1 MLNIS
6 ELLVFYNICYI
17 SNPAKRYLMLRP
29 GTIAVHGGQST
40 DPATKAR
47 AVPIYQTTS
56 YVFDSTEHAAK
67 LFALQETGNIYTR
80 IMNPTNDV
88 LEQRVALL
96 ERGKAGLALASG
108 QAATTFSILNI
119 AKPGDEIVSSSQLYG
134 GTYTLFSSTLARM
147 GIKVHLI
154 DSTDPNNYN
163 ECVNDKTKAFFGET
177 LGNPSLD
184 VLDIEQVSRIAHD
197 NDVPLI
203 VDGTATTPILC
214 RPIDFGADIVVN
226 SLTKFM
232 GGHGTSIGGIIIDAG
247 SFDWTNGKFPDFTTP
262 DPTYNGLVYADAF
275 GELAYI
281 VKARVHLLR
290 DIGPALSPFNAFL
303 TLQGLE
309 SLHVRMERHSANAL
323 TVARFLS
330 EHEQVSWV
338 SYPGLE
344 SDRSHRLA
352 QKYLPEG
359 ASALVGFGIK
369 GGYSAAVKFIE
380 SVKLLSHLVNIGDAK
395 SLVVHPASTT
405 HQQLNPEERLAAG
418 LSDDFIRLSVGIEDV
433 ADIIEDIDQALA
445 CTS

>member
-1 MLNIS
+1 MQ
-6 ELLVFYNICYI
+6 
-17 SNPAKRYLMLRP
+17 RP
-29 GTIAVHGGQST
+29 GTIAVHGGQSG
-40 DPATKAR
+40 DPTTKAR

-56 YVFDSTEHAAK
+56 YLFDSTEHAAK

-96 ERGKAGLALASG
+96 EGGKAGLALASG

-147 GIKVHLI
+147 GIKVHLV

-184 VLDIEQVSRIAHD
+184 VLDIERIAHIAHD
-197 NDVPLI
+197 NGVPLI

-232 GGHGTSIGGIIIDAG
+232 GGHGTSIGGLIVDAG
-247 SFDWTNGKFPDFTTP
+247 NFDWTNGKFPEFTTP

-275 GELAYI
+275 GELAYV

-303 TLQGLE
+303 ILQGLE

-323 TVARFLS
+323 AVARFLN
-330 EHEQVSWV
+330 EHERVSWV

-344 SDRSHRLA
+344 TDRSHRLA
-352 QKYLPEG
+352 QKYLPHG

-369 GGYSAAVKFIE
+369 GGYRAAVTFIE
-380 SVKLLSHLVNIGDAK
+380 SVKLLSHLANIGDAK

-405 HQQLNPEERLAAG
+405 HQQLSPEERVAAG

>member
-1 MLNIS
+1 MQ
-6 ELLVFYNICYI
+6 
-17 SNPAKRYLMLRP
+17 RP
-29 GTIAVHGGQST
+29 GTIAVHGGQSG
-40 DPATKAR
+40 DPTTKAR

-56 YVFDSTEHAAK
+56 YLFDSTEHAAK

-96 ERGKAGLALASG
+96 ESGKAGLALASG

-119 AKPGDEIVSSSQLYG
+119 ARPGDEIVSSSQLYG

-147 GIKVHLI
+147 GIKVHLV

-184 VLDIEQVSRIAHD
+184 VLDIERIAHIAHD
-197 NDVPLI
+197 NGVPLI
-203 VDGTATTPILC
+203 VDGTATTPLLC
-214 RPIDFGADIVVN
+214 RPIDFGADVVVN

-232 GGHGTSIGGIIIDAG
+232 GGHGTSIGGLIVDAG
-247 SFDWTNGKFPDFTTP
+247 NFDWTNGKFPEFTTP

-275 GELAYI
+275 GELAYV

-303 TLQGLE
+303 ILQGLE

-323 TVARFLS
+323 AVARFLN
-330 EHEQVSWV
+330 EHERVSWV

-344 SDRSHRLA
+344 TDRSHRLA
-352 QKYLPEG
+352 QKYLPHG

-369 GGYSAAVKFIE
+369 GGYRAAVTFIE
-380 SVKLLSHLVNIGDAK
+380 SVKLLSHLANIGDAK

-405 HQQLNPEERLAAG
+405 HQQLSPEERVAAG

>member
-1 MLNIS
+1 MQ
-6 ELLVFYNICYI
+6 
-17 SNPAKRYLMLRP
+17 RP
-29 GTIAVHGGQST
+29 GTIAVHGGQSV
-40 DPATKAR
+40 DPTTKAR

-56 YVFDSTEHAAK
+56 YLFDSTEHAAN
-67 LFALQETGNIYTR
+67 LFAFQETGNIYTR

-96 ERGKAGLALASG
+96 EGGKAGLALASG
-108 QAATTFSILNI
+108 MAAITLSILNI
-119 AKPGDEIVSSSQLYG
+119 ARPGDEIVSSSQLYG

-154 DSTDPNNYN
+154 DSTDPNNYAA
-163 ECVNDKTKAFFGET
+163 CVNDKTKAFFGET

-184 VLDIEQVSRIAHD
+184 VLDIEPIAQIAHE

-232 GGHGTSIGGIIIDAG
+232 GGHGTSIGGLIVDAG
-247 SFDWTNGKFPDFTTP
+247 NFDWTNGKFPDFTTP
-262 DPTYNGLVYADAF
+262 DPTYNGLVYSDAF
-275 GELAYI
+275 GEIAYAL
-281 VKARVHLLR
+281 KARVHLLR

-323 TVARFLS
+323 AVARFLS
-330 EHEQVSWV
+330 AHERVSWV
-338 SYPGLE
+338 SYPGLKD
-344 SDRSHRLA
+344 DRSHRLA
-352 QKYLPEG
+352 QKYLSKG

-369 GGYSAAVKFIE
+369 GGYDAAVTFIE
-380 SVKLLSHLVNIGDAK
+380 SVKLLSHLANIGDAK

-405 HQQLNPEERLAAG
+405 HQQLNPEERASAG

-445 CTS
+445 CTT

>member
-1 MLNIS
+1 M
-6 ELLVFYNICYI
+6 
-17 SNPAKRYLMLRP
+17 MQRP

-40 DPATKAR
+40 DPTTKAR

-67 LFALQETGNIYTR
+67 LFGLQEMGNIYTR

-96 ERGKAGLALASG
+96 EGGKAGLALASG
-108 QAATTFSILNI
+108 QAANAFAILNI

-147 GIKVHLI
+147 GIKVHLV

-177 LGNPSLD
+177 LGNPTLD
-184 VLDIEQVSRIAHD
+184 VLDIEPIAQLAHD
-197 NDVPLI
+197 NGVPLI

-232 GGHGTSIGGIIIDAG
+232 GGHGTSIGGLIVDAG
-247 SFDWTNGKFPDFTTP
+247 NFDWTNGKFPDFTTP

-281 VKARVHLLR
+281 LKARVHLLR
-290 DIGPALSPFNAFL
+290 DIGPALSPFNSFL
-303 TLQGLE
+303 ILQGLE

-323 TVARFLS
+323 AVARFLN
-330 EHEQVSWV
+330 EHECVSWV
-338 SYPGLE
+338 RYPGLE
-344 SDRSHRLA
+344 DDRSHRLA
-352 QKYLPEG
+352 QKYLPNG
-359 ASALVGFGIK
+359 ASALVGFGVK
-369 GGYSAAVKFIE
+369 GGYDAAVKFIE
-380 SVKLLSHLVNIGDAK
+380 SLKLFSHLANIGDAK

-405 HQQLNPEERLAAG
+405 HQQMNPEERVAAG
-418 LSDDFIRLSVGIEDV
+418 LSDDFIRLSVGIEDI
-433 ADIIEDIDQALA
+433 ADITEDIDQALA

>member
-1 MLNIS
+1 MQ
-6 ELLVFYNICYI
+6 
-17 SNPAKRYLMLRP
+17 RP
-29 GTIAVHGGQST
+29 GTIAVHGGQSI
-40 DPATKAR
+40 DPTTKAR

-67 LFALQETGNIYTR
+67 LFGLQEMGNIYTR

-96 ERGKAGLALASG
+96 EGGKAGLALASG
-108 QAATTFSILNI
+108 QAANAFAILNI

-147 GIKVHLI
+147 GIKVHLV

-177 LGNPSLD
+177 LGNPTLD
-184 VLDIEQVSRIAHD
+184 VLDIEPIAQLAHD
-197 NDVPLI
+197 NGVPLI

-232 GGHGTSIGGIIIDAG
+232 GGHGTSIGGLIVDAG
-247 SFDWTNGKFPDFTTP
+247 NFDWTNGKFPDFTTP

-281 VKARVHLLR
+281 LKARVHLLR
-290 DIGPALSPFNAFL
+290 DIGPALSPFNSFL
-303 TLQGLE
+303 FLQGLE

-323 TVARFLS
+323 AVARFLN
-330 EHEQVSWV
+330 EHERVSWV
-338 SYPGLE
+338 RYPGLKD
-344 SDRSHRLA
+344 DRSHRLA
-352 QKYLPEG
+352 QKYLPNG
-359 ASALVGFGIK
+359 ASALVGFGVK
-369 GGYSAAVKFIE
+369 GGYDAAVKFIE
-380 SVKLLSHLVNIGDAK
+380 SLKLFSHLANIGDAK

-405 HQQLNPEERLAAG
+405 HQQMNPEERVAAG

-433 ADIIEDIDQALA
+433 ADITEDIDQALA

>member
-1 MLNIS
+1 MMQRL
-6 ELLVFYNICYI
+6 
-17 SNPAKRYLMLRP
+17 
-29 GTIAVHGGQST
+29 GTIAVHGGQSI

-67 LFALQETGNIYTR
+67 LFGLQEMGNIYTR

-96 ERGKAGLALASG
+96 EGGKAGLALASG
-108 QAATTFSILNI
+108 QAANAFSILNI
-119 AKPGDEIVSSSQLYG
+119 AKPGDEIISSSQLYG

-154 DSTDPNNYN
+154 DATDPNNYN

-177 LGNPSLD
+177 LGNPTLD
-184 VLDIEQVSRIAHD
+184 VLDIEPIAQLAHD
-197 NDVPLI
+197 NGVPLI

-232 GGHGTSIGGIIIDAG
+232 GGHGTSIGGLIVDAG
-247 SFDWTNGKFPDFTTP
+247 NFDWTNGKFPDFTTP
-262 DPTYNGLVYADAF
+262 DPTYNGLVYAEAF

-281 VKARVHLLR
+281 LKARVHLLR

-323 TVARFLS
+323 AVARFLN
-330 EHEQVSWV
+330 EHERVSWV
-338 SYPGLE
+338 NYPGLE
-344 SDRSHRLA
+344 NDRSHRLA
-352 QKYLPEG
+352 QKYLPNG
-359 ASALVGFGIK
+359 ASALVGFGVK
-369 GGYSAAVKFIE
+369 GGYDAAVKFIE
-380 SVKLLSHLVNIGDAK
+380 SLKLFSHLANIGDAK

-405 HQQLNPEERLAAG
+405 HQQMNPEERVAAG

-433 ADIIEDIDQALA
+433 ADITEDIDQALA

>member
-1 MLNIS
+1 M
-6 ELLVFYNICYI
+6 
-17 SNPAKRYLMLRP
+17 
-29 GTIAVHGGQST
+29 
-40 DPATKAR
+40 
-47 AVPIYQTTS
+47 
-56 YVFDSTEHAAK
+56 
-67 LFALQETGNIYTR
+67 GNIYTR

-96 ERGKAGLALASG
+96 EGGKAGLALASG

-134 GTYTLFSSTLARM
+134 GTHTLFSSTLAKM
-147 GIKVHLI
+147 GIKVHLV

-163 ECVNDKTKAFFGET
+163 ERVNDKTKAFFGET

-184 VLDIEQVSRIAHD
+184 VLDIEHIAQIAHD
-197 NDVPLI
+197 NGVPLI

-232 GGHGTSIGGIIIDAG
+232 GGHGTSIGGLIVDSG
-247 SFDWTNGKFPDFTTP
+247 NFDWTNGKFPDFTTS

-281 VKARVHLLR
+281 LKARVHLLR

-309 SLHVRMERHSANAL
+309 SLHVRMERHSTNAL
-323 TVARFLS
+323 AVARFLND
-330 EHEQVSWV
+330 HERVSWV

-344 SDRSHRLA
+344 NVRSHRLA
-352 QKYLPEG
+352 QKYLPNG

-369 GGYSAAVKFIE
+369 GGYRAAVTFIE

-405 HQQLNPEERLAAG
+405 HQQLNPEERVAAG

>member
-1 MLNIS
+1 MQ
-6 ELLVFYNICYI
+6 
-17 SNPAKRYLMLRP
+17 RP
-29 GTIAVHGGQST
+29 GTIAVHGGQSV
-40 DPATKAR
+40 DPTTKSR

-56 YVFDSTEHAAK
+56 YLFDSTEHAAN
-67 LFALQETGNIYTR
+67 LFGLKDTGNIYTR

-96 ERGKAGLALASG
+96 EGGKAGLALASG
-108 QAATTFSILNI
+108 MAAITLSILNI
-119 AKPGDEIVSSSQLYG
+119 ARPGDEIISSSQLYG
-134 GTYTLFSSTLARM
+134 GTYTLFSSTLAKM

-154 DSTDPNNYN
+154 DSTDPNNYAA
-163 ECVNDKTKAFFGET
+163 CVNDKTKAFFGET

-184 VLDIEQVSRIAHD
+184 VLDIEPIAQIAHE

-214 RPIDFGADIVVN
+214 RPIDFGADIVIN

-232 GGHGTSIGGIIIDAG
+232 GGHGTSIGGLIVDAG
-247 SFDWTNGKFPDFTTP
+247 NFDWTNGKFPDFTTP
-262 DPTYNGLVYADAF
+262 DPTYNGLVYSDAF
-275 GELAYI
+275 GEIAYAL
-281 VKARVHLLR
+281 KARVHLLR
-290 DIGPALSPFNAFL
+290 DIGPALSPYNAFL
-303 TLQGLE
+303 ILQGLE

-323 TVARFLS
+323 AVARFLS
-330 EHEQVSWV
+330 THERVSWV
-338 SYPGLE
+338 NYPGLKD
-344 SDRSHRLA
+344 DRSYQLA
-352 QKYLPEG
+352 QKYLSKG

-369 GGYSAAVKFIE
+369 DGYDAAVTFIE
-380 SVKLLSHLVNIGDAK
+380 SAKLLSHLANIGDAK

-405 HQQLNPEERLAAG
+405 HQQLNPEERASAG

>member
-1 MLNIS
+1 MQ
-6 ELLVFYNICYI
+6 
-17 SNPAKRYLMLRP
+17 KP
-29 GTIAVHGGQST
+29 GTIAVHGGQSV
-40 DPATKAR
+40 DPTTKSR

-67 LFALQETGNIYTR
+67 LFGLQEMGNIYTR

-96 ERGKAGLALASG
+96 EGGKAGLALASG
-108 QAATTFSILNI
+108 QAATTLSILNI

-134 GTYTLFSSTLARM
+134 GTYTLFSSTLAKM
-147 GIKVHLI
+147 GIKVHLV

-163 ECVNDKTKAFFGET
+163 ERVNDKTKAFFGET

-184 VLDIEQVSRIAHD
+184 VLDIERTAQIAHD
-197 NDVPLI
+197 NGVPLI

-232 GGHGTSIGGIIIDAG
+232 GGHGTSIGGLIVDSG
-247 SFDWTNGKFPDFTTP
+247 NFDWTNGKFPDFTTP
-262 DPTYNGLVYADAF
+262 DHTYNGLVYADAF

-281 VKARVHLLR
+281 LKARVHLLR

-323 TVARFLS
+323 AVARFLND
-330 EHEQVSWV
+330 HERVSWV

-344 SDRSHRLA
+344 NDRSYRLA
-352 QKYLPEG
+352 QKYLPNG

-369 GGYSAAVKFIE
+369 GGYRAAVTFIE

-405 HQQLNPEERLAAG
+405 HQQLNPEERVAAG

>member
-1 MLNIS
+1 M
-6 ELLVFYNICYI
+6 
-17 SNPAKRYLMLRP
+17 MQRP
-29 GTIAVHGGQST
+29 GTIAVHGGQSI
-40 DPATKAR
+40 DPTTKAR

-67 LFALQETGNIYTR
+67 LFGLQEMGNIYTR

-96 ERGKAGLALASG
+96 EGGKAGLALASG
-108 QAATTFSILNI
+108 QAANAFSILNI

-147 GIKVHLI
+147 GIKVHLV

-177 LGNPSLD
+177 LGNPTLD
-184 VLDIEQVSRIAHD
+184 VLDIEPIAQLAHD
-197 NDVPLI
+197 NGVPLI

-232 GGHGTSIGGIIIDAG
+232 GGHGTSIGGLIVDAG
-247 SFDWTNGKFPDFTTP
+247 NFDWTNGKFPDFTTP

-281 VKARVHLLR
+281 LKARVHLLR
-290 DIGPALSPFNAFL
+290 DIGPALSPFNSFL
-303 TLQGLE
+303 ILQGLE

-323 TVARFLS
+323 AVARFLN
-330 EHEQVSWV
+330 EHERVSWV
-338 SYPGLE
+338 RYPGLE
-344 SDRSHRLA
+344 NDRSHRLA
-352 QKYLPEG
+352 QKYLPNG
-359 ASALVGFGIK
+359 ASALVGFGVK
-369 GGYSAAVKFIE
+369 GGYDAAVKFIE
-380 SVKLLSHLVNIGDAK
+380 SLKLFSHLANIGDAK

-405 HQQLNPEERLAAG
+405 HQQMNPEERVAAG

-433 ADIIEDIDQALA
+433 ADITEDIDQALA

>member
-1 MLNIS
+1 MQRL
-6 ELLVFYNICYI
+6 
-17 SNPAKRYLMLRP
+17 
-29 GTIAVHGGQST
+29 GTIAVHGGQSI

-67 LFALQETGNIYTR
+67 LFGLQEMGNIYTR

-96 ERGKAGLALASG
+96 EGGKAGLALASG
-108 QAATTFSILNI
+108 QAANAFSILNI
-119 AKPGDEIVSSSQLYG
+119 AKPGDEIISSSQLYG

-177 LGNPSLD
+177 LGNPTLD
-184 VLDIEQVSRIAHD
+184 VLDIEPIAQLAHD
-197 NDVPLI
+197 NGVPLI

-232 GGHGTSIGGIIIDAG
+232 GGHGTSIGGLIVDAG
-247 SFDWTNGKFPDFTTP
+247 NFDWTNGKFPDFTTP
-262 DPTYNGLVYADAF
+262 DPTYNGLVYAEAF

-281 VKARVHLLR
+281 LKARVHLLR

-323 TVARFLS
+323 AVARFLN
-330 EHEQVSWV
+330 EHERVSWV
-338 SYPGLE
+338 RYPGLE
-344 SDRSHRLA
+344 NDRSHRLA
-352 QKYLPEG
+352 QKYLPNG
-359 ASALVGFGIK
+359 ASALVGFGVK
-369 GGYSAAVKFIE
+369 GGYDAAVKFIE
-380 SVKLLSHLVNIGDAK
+380 SLKLFSHLANIGDAK

-405 HQQLNPEERLAAG
+405 HQQMNPEERVAAG

-433 ADIIEDIDQALA
+433 ADITEDIDQALA

>member
-1 MLNIS
+1 M
-6 ELLVFYNICYI
+6 
-17 SNPAKRYLMLRP
+17 MQRP
-29 GTIAVHGGQST
+29 GTIAVHGGHSI
-40 DPATKAR
+40 DPTTKAR

-67 LFALQETGNIYTR
+67 LFGLQEMGNIYTR

-96 ERGKAGLALASG
+96 EGGKAGLALASG
-108 QAATTFSILNI
+108 QAANAFSILNI

-147 GIKVHLI
+147 GIKVHLV

-177 LGNPSLD
+177 LGNPTLD
-184 VLDIEQVSRIAHD
+184 VLDIESIAQLAHD
-197 NDVPLI
+197 NGVPLI

-232 GGHGTSIGGIIIDAG
+232 GGHGTSIGGLIADAG
-247 SFDWTNGKFPDFTTP
+247 NFDWTNGKFPDFTTP

-281 VKARVHLLR
+281 LKARVHLLR
-290 DIGPALSPFNAFL
+290 DIGPALSPFNSFL
-303 TLQGLE
+303 ILQGLE

-323 TVARFLS
+323 AVARFLN
-330 EHEQVSWV
+330 EHERVSWV
-338 SYPGLE
+338 RYPGLE
-344 SDRSHRLA
+344 DDRSHRLA
-352 QKYLPEG
+352 QKYLPNG
-359 ASALVGFGIK
+359 ASALVGFGVK
-369 GGYSAAVKFIE
+369 GGYDAAVKFIE
-380 SVKLLSHLVNIGDAK
+380 SLKLFSHLANIGDAK

-405 HQQLNPEERLAAG
+405 HQQMNPEERVAAG
-418 LSDDFIRLSVGIEDV
+418 LSDDFIRLSVGIEDA
-433 ADIIEDIDQALA
+433 ADITEDIDQALA

>member
-1 MLNIS
+1 MQ
-6 ELLVFYNICYI
+6 
-17 SNPAKRYLMLRP
+17 RP
-29 GTIAVHGGQST
+29 GTIAVHGGQSI
-40 DPATKAR
+40 DPTTKAR

-67 LFALQETGNIYTR
+67 LFGLQEMGNIYTR

-96 ERGKAGLALASG
+96 EGGKAGLAVASG
-108 QAATTFSILNI
+108 QAANAFSILNI

-177 LGNPSLD
+177 LGNPTLD
-184 VLDIEQVSRIAHD
+184 VLDIEPVAHLAHD
-197 NDVPLI
+197 NGVPLI
-203 VDGTATTPILC
+203 VDGTATTPLLC

-232 GGHGTSIGGIIIDAG
+232 GGHGTSIGGLIVDAG
-247 SFDWTNGKFPDFTTP
+247 NFDWTNGKFPDFTTP

-275 GELAYI
+275 GDLAYI
-281 VKARVHLLR
+281 LRARVHLLR

-323 TVARFLS
+323 AVARFLN
-330 EHEQVSWV
+330 EHERVSWV
-338 SYPGLE
+338 RYPGLE
-344 SDRSHRLA
+344 NDRSHQLA
-352 QKYLPEG
+352 QKYLPNG
-359 ASALVGFGIK
+359 ASALVGFGVK
-369 GGYSAAVKFIE
+369 GGYNAAVKFIE
-380 SVKLLSHLVNIGDAK
+380 SLKLFSHLANIGDAK

-405 HQQLNPEERLAAG
+405 HQQMNPKERVAAG

-433 ADIIEDIDQALA
+433 ADITEDIDQALA

>member
-1 MLNIS
+1 M
-6 ELLVFYNICYI
+6 
-17 SNPAKRYLMLRP
+17 MQRP
-29 GTIAVHGGQST
+29 GTIAVHGGQSI
-40 DPATKAR
+40 DPTTKAR

-67 LFALQETGNIYTR
+67 LFGLQEMGNIYTR

-96 ERGKAGLALASG
+96 EGGKAGLALASG
-108 QAATTFSILNI
+108 QAANAFSILNI

-147 GIKVHLI
+147 GIKVHLV

-177 LGNPSLD
+177 LGNPTLD
-184 VLDIEQVSRIAHD
+184 VLDIEPIAQLAHD
-197 NDVPLI
+197 NGVPLI

-232 GGHGTSIGGIIIDAG
+232 GGHGTSIGGLIVDAG
-247 SFDWTNGKFPDFTTP
+247 NFDWTNGKFPDFTTP

-281 VKARVHLLR
+281 LKARVHLLR
-290 DIGPALSPFNAFL
+290 DIGPALSPFNSFL
-303 TLQGLE
+303 FLQGLE

-323 TVARFLS
+323 AVARFLN
-330 EHEQVSWV
+330 EHERVSWV
-338 SYPGLE
+338 RYPGLE
-344 SDRSHRLA
+344 NDRSHRLA
-352 QKYLPEG
+352 QKYLPNG
-359 ASALVGFGIK
+359 ASALVGFGVK
-369 GGYSAAVKFIE
+369 GGYDAAVKFIE
-380 SVKLLSHLVNIGDAK
+380 SLKLFSHLANIGDAK

-405 HQQLNPEERLAAG
+405 HQQMNPEERVAAG

-433 ADIIEDIDQALA
+433 ADITEDIDQALA

>member
-1 MLNIS
+1 MQRL
-6 ELLVFYNICYI
+6 
-17 SNPAKRYLMLRP
+17 
-29 GTIAVHGGQST
+29 GTIAVHGGQSI

-67 LFALQETGNIYTR
+67 LFGLQEMGNIYTR

-96 ERGKAGLALASG
+96 EGGKAGLALASG
-108 QAATTFSILNI
+108 QAANAFSILNI

-147 GIKVHLI
+147 GITVHLV

-163 ECVNDKTKAFFGET
+163 EYVNDKTKAFFGET
-177 LGNPSLD
+177 LGNPTLD
-184 VLDIEQVSRIAHD
+184 VLDIERIAQIAHD
-197 NDVPLI
+197 NGVPLI

-232 GGHGTSIGGIIIDAG
+232 GGHGTSIGGLIVDAG
-247 SFDWTNGKFPDFTTP
+247 NFDWTNGKFPDFTTP
-262 DPTYNGLVYADAF
+262 DPTYNGLVYAEAF

-281 VKARVHLLR
+281 LKARVHLLR

-303 TLQGLE
+303 ILQGLE

-323 TVARFLS
+323 AVARFLK
-330 EHEQVSWV
+330 EHERVSWV
-338 SYPGLE
+338 SYPGLDN
-344 SDRSHRLA
+344 DRSHRLA
-352 QKYLPEG
+352 QKYLPNG
-359 ASALVGFGIK
+359 ASALVGFGVK
-369 GGYSAAVKFIE
+369 GGYDAAVKFIE
-380 SVKLLSHLVNIGDAK
+380 SLKLFSHLANIGDAK

-405 HQQLNPEERLAAG
+405 HQQMNPEERVAAG
-418 LSDDFIRLSVGIEDV
+418 LGDDFIRLSVGIEDV
-433 ADIIEDIDQALA
+433 ADITEDIDQALA

>member
-1 MLNIS
+1 MMQRL
-6 ELLVFYNICYI
+6 
-17 SNPAKRYLMLRP
+17 
-29 GTIAVHGGQST
+29 GTIAVHGGQSI

-67 LFALQETGNIYTR
+67 LFGLQEMGNIYTR

-96 ERGKAGLALASG
+96 EGGKAGLALASG
-108 QAATTFSILNI
+108 QAANAFSILNI
-119 AKPGDEIVSSSQLYG
+119 AKPGDEIISSSQLYG

-154 DSTDPNNYN
+154 DATDPNNYN

-177 LGNPSLD
+177 LGNPTLD
-184 VLDIEQVSRIAHD
+184 VLDIEPIAQLAHD
-197 NDVPLI
+197 NGVPLI

-232 GGHGTSIGGIIIDAG
+232 GGHGTSIGGLIVDAG
-247 SFDWTNGKFPDFTTP
+247 NFDWTNGKFPDFTTP
-262 DPTYNGLVYADAF
+262 DPTYNGLVYAEAF

-281 VKARVHLLR
+281 LKARVHLLR

-323 TVARFLS
+323 AVARFLN
-330 EHEQVSWV
+330 EHERVSWV
-338 SYPGLE
+338 RYPGLE
-344 SDRSHRLA
+344 NDRSHRLA
-352 QKYLPEG
+352 QKYLPNG
-359 ASALVGFGIK
+359 ASALVGFGVK
-369 GGYSAAVKFIE
+369 GGYDAAVKFIE
-380 SVKLLSHLVNIGDAK
+380 SLKLFSHLANIGDAK

-405 HQQLNPEERLAAG
+405 HQQMNPEERVAAG

>member
-1 MLNIS
+1 MQKL
-6 ELLVFYNICYI
+6 
-17 SNPAKRYLMLRP
+17 
-29 GTIAVHGGQST
+29 GTIAVHGGQSV
-40 DPATKAR
+40 DPTTKSR

-56 YVFDSTEHAAK
+56 YLFDSTEHAAN
-67 LFALQETGNIYTR
+67 LFGLKDTGNIYTR

-96 ERGKAGLALASG
+96 EGGKAGLALASG
-108 QAATTFSILNI
+108 MAAITLSILNI
-119 AKPGDEIVSSSQLYG
+119 AGPGDEIVSSSQLYG

-147 GIKVHLI
+147 GIKVYLI
-154 DSTDPNNYN
+154 DSTDPNNYTA
-163 ECVNDKTKAFFGET
+163 CVNDKTKAFFGET

-184 VLDIEQVSRIAHD
+184 VLDIEPIAQIAHE

-214 RPIDFGADIVVN
+214 RPIDFGADIVIN

-232 GGHGTSIGGIIIDAG
+232 GGHGTSIGGLIVDAG
-247 SFDWTNGKFPDFTTP
+247 NFDWTNGKFPDFTTP
-262 DPTYNGLVYADAF
+262 DPTYNGLVYSDAF
-275 GELAYI
+275 GEIAYAL
-281 VKARVHLLR
+281 KARVHLLR

-303 TLQGLE
+303 ILQGLE

-323 TVARFLS
+323 AVARFLS
-330 EHEQVSWV
+330 THERVSWV
-338 SYPGLE
+338 SYPGLKD
-344 SDRSHRLA
+344 DRSHQLA
-352 QKYLPEG
+352 QKYLSKG

-369 GGYSAAVKFIE
+369 GGYDAAVTFIE
-380 SVKLLSHLVNIGDAK
+380 SVKLLSHLANIGDAK

-405 HQQLNPEERLAAG
+405 HQQLNPEERASAG

>member
-1 MLNIS
+1 M
-6 ELLVFYNICYI
+6 
-17 SNPAKRYLMLRP
+17 MQRP
-29 GTIAVHGGQST
+29 GTIAVHGGQSI
-40 DPATKAR
+40 DPTTKAR

-67 LFALQETGNIYTR
+67 LFGLQEMGNIYTR

-96 ERGKAGLALASG
+96 EGGKAGLALASG
-108 QAATTFSILNI
+108 QAANAFSILNI

-147 GIKVHLI
+147 GIKVHLV

-177 LGNPSLD
+177 LGNPTLD
-184 VLDIEQVSRIAHD
+184 VLDIEPIAQLAHD
-197 NDVPLI
+197 NGVPLI

-232 GGHGTSIGGIIIDAG
+232 GGHGTSIGGLIVDAG
-247 SFDWTNGKFPDFTTP
+247 NFDWTNGKFPDFTTP

-281 VKARVHLLR
+281 LKARVHLLR
-290 DIGPALSPFNAFL
+290 DIGPALSPFNSFL
-303 TLQGLE
+303 ILQGLE

-323 TVARFLS
+323 AVARFLN
-330 EHEQVSWV
+330 EHERVSWV
-338 SYPGLE
+338 RYPGLE
-344 SDRSHRLA
+344 DDRSHRLA
-352 QKYLPEG
+352 QKYLPNG
-359 ASALVGFGIK
+359 ASALVGFGVK
-369 GGYSAAVKFIE
+369 GGYDAAVKFIE
-380 SVKLLSHLVNIGDAK
+380 SLKLFSHLANIGDAK

-405 HQQLNPEERLAAG
+405 HQQMNPEERVAAG
-418 LSDDFIRLSVGIEDV
+418 LSDDFIRLSVGIEDI
-433 ADIIEDIDQALA
+433 ADITEDIDQALA

>member
-1 MLNIS
+1 MHRL
-6 ELLVFYNICYI
+6 
-17 SNPAKRYLMLRP
+17 
-29 GTIAVHGGQST
+29 GTIAVHGGQSS
-40 DPATKAR
+40 DPVIKAK

-56 YVFDSTEHAAK
+56 YLFDSTEHAAN
-67 LFALQETGNIYTR
+67 LFGLKDTGNIYTR

-96 ERGKAGLALASG
+96 EGGKAGLALASG
-108 QAATTFSILNI
+108 MAAITLSILNI
-119 AKPGDEIVSSSQLYG
+119 ARPGDEIISSSQLYG

-154 DSTDPNNYN
+154 DSTDPNNYAA
-163 ECVNDKTKAFFGET
+163 CVNDKTKAFFGET

-184 VLDIEQVSRIAHD
+184 VLDIEPIAQIAHE
-197 NDVPLI
+197 NGVPLI

-214 RPIDFGADIVVN
+214 RPIDFGADIVIN

-232 GGHGTSIGGIIIDAG
+232 GGHGTSIGGLIVDAG
-247 SFDWTNGKFPDFTTP
+247 KFDWTNGKFPDFTTP
-262 DPTYNGLVYADAF
+262 DPTYNGLVYSDAF
-275 GELAYI
+275 GEIAYAL
-281 VKARVHLLR
+281 KARVHLLR

-323 TVARFLS
+323 AVARFLS
-330 EHEQVSWV
+330 THERVSWV
-338 SYPGLE
+338 SYPGLKD
-344 SDRSHRLA
+344 DRSHRLA
-352 QKYLPEG
+352 QKYLSKG

-369 GGYSAAVKFIE
+369 GGNDSAVTFIE
-380 SVKLLSHLVNIGDAK
+380 SVKLLSHLANIGDAK

-405 HQQLNPEERLAAG
+405 HQQLNPEERASAG

-445 CTS
+445 CTT

>member
-1 MLNIS
+1 MQ
-6 ELLVFYNICYI
+6 
-17 SNPAKRYLMLRP
+17 RP
-29 GTIAVHGGQST
+29 GTIAVHGGQSG
-40 DPATKAR
+40 DPTTKAR

-56 YVFDSTEHAAK
+56 YLFDSTEHAAK

-96 ERGKAGLALASG
+96 EGGKAGLALASG
-108 QAATTFSILNI
+108 MAAITLSILNI
-119 AKPGDEIVSSSQLYG
+119 ARPGDEIVSSSQLYG

-147 GIKVHLI
+147 GIKVHLV
-154 DSTDPNNYN
+154 DSTDPNNYAA
-163 ECVNDKTKAFFGET
+163 CVNDKTKAFFGET

-184 VLDIEQVSRIAHD
+184 VLDIEPIAQIAHE

-232 GGHGTSIGGIIIDAG
+232 GGHGTSIGGLIVDAG
-247 SFDWTNGKFPDFTTP
+247 NFDWTNGKFPDFTTP
-262 DPTYNGLVYADAF
+262 DPTYNGLVYSDAF
-275 GELAYI
+275 GEIAYAL
-281 VKARVHLLR
+281 KARVHLLR

-323 TVARFLS
+323 AVARFLS
-330 EHEQVSWV
+330 TNERVSRV

-344 SDRSHRLA
+344 NDRSHRLA
-352 QKYLPEG
+352 QKYLPKG

-369 GGYSAAVKFIE
+369 GGYDAAVTFIE
-380 SVKLLSHLVNIGDAK
+380 SVKLLSHLANIGDAK

-405 HQQLNPEERLAAG
+405 HQQLNPEERASAG

-445 CTS
+445 CTK

>member
-1 MLNIS
+1 MQ
-6 ELLVFYNICYI
+6 
-17 SNPAKRYLMLRP
+17 RP
-29 GTIAVHGGQST
+29 GTIAVHGGQSG
-40 DPATKAR
+40 DPTTKAR

-56 YVFDSTEHAAK
+56 YLFDSTEHAAK

-96 ERGKAGLALASG
+96 ESGKAGLALASG

-119 AKPGDEIVSSSQLYG
+119 ARPGDEIVSSSQLYG

-147 GIKVHLI
+147 GIKVHLV

-184 VLDIEQVSRIAHD
+184 VLDIERIAHIAHD
-197 NDVPLI
+197 NGVPLI

-214 RPIDFGADIVVN
+214 RPIDFGADVVVN

-232 GGHGTSIGGIIIDAG
+232 GGHGTSIGGLIVDAG
-247 SFDWTNGKFPDFTTP
+247 NFDWTNRKFPEFTTP

-275 GELAYI
+275 GELAYV

-303 TLQGLE
+303 ILQGLE

-323 TVARFLS
+323 AVARFLN
-330 EHEQVSWV
+330 EHERVSWV

-344 SDRSHRLA
+344 TDRSHRLA
-352 QKYLPEG
+352 QKYLPHG

-369 GGYSAAVKFIE
+369 GGYRAAVTFIE
-380 SVKLLSHLVNIGDAK
+380 SVKLLSHLANIGDAK

-405 HQQLNPEERLAAG
+405 HQQLSPEERVAAG

>member
-1 MLNIS
+1 MQ
-6 ELLVFYNICYI
+6 
-17 SNPAKRYLMLRP
+17 RP
-29 GTIAVHGGQST
+29 GTIAVHGGQSI
-40 DPATKAR
+40 DPTTKAR

-67 LFALQETGNIYTR
+67 LFGLQEMGNIYTR

-96 ERGKAGLALASG
+96 EGGKAGLALASG
-108 QAATTFSILNI
+108 QAANAFSILNI

-147 GIKVHLI
+147 GIKVHLV

-177 LGNPSLD
+177 LGNPTLD
-184 VLDIEQVSRIAHD
+184 VLDIEPIAQLAHD
-197 NDVPLI
+197 NGVPLI

-232 GGHGTSIGGIIIDAG
+232 GGHGTSIGGLIVDAG
-247 SFDWTNGKFPDFTTP
+247 NFDWTNGKFPDFTTP

-281 VKARVHLLR
+281 LKARVHLLR
-290 DIGPALSPFNAFL
+290 DIGPALSPFNSFL
-303 TLQGLE
+303 ILQGLE

-323 TVARFLS
+323 AVARFLN
-330 EHEQVSWV
+330 EHERVSWV
-338 SYPGLE
+338 RYPGLE
-344 SDRSHRLA
+344 NDRSHRLA
-352 QKYLPEG
+352 QKYLPNG
-359 ASALVGFGIK
+359 ASALVGFGVK
-369 GGYSAAVKFIE
+369 GGYDAAVKFIE
-380 SVKLLSHLVNIGDAK
+380 SLKLFSHLANIGDAK

-405 HQQLNPEERLAAG
+405 HQQMNPEERVAAG

-433 ADIIEDIDQALA
+433 ADITEDIDQALA

>member
-1 MLNIS
+1 MQRL
-6 ELLVFYNICYI
+6 
-17 SNPAKRYLMLRP
+17 
-29 GTIAVHGGQST
+29 GTIAVHGGQSA
-40 DPATKAR
+40 DPTTKAR

-56 YVFDSTEHAAK
+56 YVFDNTEHAAK
-67 LFALQETGNIYTR
+67 LFGLQEMGNIYTR

-96 ERGKAGLALASG
+96 EGGKAGLALASG
-108 QAATTFSILNI
+108 QAANAFSILNI

-163 ECVNDKTKAFFGET
+163 EYVNDKTKAFFGET
-177 LGNPSLD
+177 LGNPTLD
-184 VLDIEQVSRIAHD
+184 VLDIEPIAQIAHD
-197 NDVPLI
+197 NGVPLI
-203 VDGTATTPILC
+203 VDGTATTPVLC

-232 GGHGTSIGGIIIDAG
+232 GGHGTSIGGLIVDAG
-247 SFDWTNGKFPDFTTP
+247 NFDWTNGKFPDFTTP
-262 DPTYNGLVYADAF
+262 DPTYNGLVYAEAF
-275 GELAYI
+275 GELAFI
-281 VKARVHLLR
+281 LKARVHLLR

-303 TLQGLE
+303 ILQGLE
-309 SLHVRMERHSANAL
+309 SLHVRMERHSANAVA
-323 TVARFLS
+323 VARFLN
-330 EHEQVSWV
+330 EDERVSWV

-344 SDRSHRLA
+344 NDRSHQLA
-352 QKYLPEG
+352 QKYLPNG
-359 ASALVGFGIK
+359 ASALVGFGVK
-369 GGYSAAVKFIE
+369 GGYDAAVKFIE
-380 SVKLLSHLVNIGDAK
+380 SLKLFSHLANIGDAK

-405 HQQLNPEERLAAG
+405 HQQLNPEERAAAG

>member
-1 MLNIS
+1 MQ
-6 ELLVFYNICYI
+6 
-17 SNPAKRYLMLRP
+17 RP
-29 GTIAVHGGQST
+29 GTIAVHGGQSV
-40 DPATKAR
+40 DPTTKAR

-67 LFALQETGNIYTR
+67 LFGLQELGNIYTR

-96 ERGKAGLALASG
+96 EGGKAGLALASG
-108 QAATTFSILNI
+108 QAATTISILNI

-134 GTYTLFSSTLARM
+134 GTYTLFSSTLAKM
-147 GIKVHLI
+147 GIKVHLV

-163 ECVNDKTKAFFGET
+163 EHVNDKTKAFFGET

-184 VLDIEQVSRIAHD
+184 VLDIERVAQIAHD
-197 NDVPLI
+197 NGVPLI
-203 VDGTATTPILC
+203 VDGTATTPILS

-232 GGHGTSIGGIIIDAG
+232 GGHGTSIGGLIVDAG
-247 SFDWTNGKFPDFTTP
+247 NFDWTNGKFPDFTTP
-262 DPTYNGLVYADAF
+262 DPTYNGLVFADAF

-281 VKARVHLLR
+281 LKARVHLLR

-323 TVARFLS
+323 AVARFLND
-330 EHEQVSWV
+330 HDRVSWV

-344 SDRSHRLA
+344 NDRSHRLA
-352 QKYLPEG
+352 QKYLPNG

-369 GGYSAAVKFIE
+369 GGYNAAVTFIE

-405 HQQLNPEERLAAG
+405 HQQLNPEERIAAG

-433 ADIIEDIDQALA
+433 ADITEDIDQALA

>member
-1 MLNIS
+1 MQ
-6 ELLVFYNICYI
+6 
-17 SNPAKRYLMLRP
+17 RP

-40 DPATKAR
+40 DPTTKAR

-67 LFALQETGNIYTR
+67 LFGLQEMGNIYTR

-96 ERGKAGLALASG
+96 EGGKAGLALASG
-108 QAATTFSILNI
+108 QAANALSILNI
-119 AKPGDEIVSSSQLYG
+119 AKPGDEIISSSQLYG

-163 ECVNDKTKAFFGET
+163 EYVNDKTKAFFGET
-177 LGNPSLD
+177 LGNPTLD
-184 VLDIEQVSRIAHD
+184 ALDIEPIAQIAHD
-197 NDVPLI
+197 NGVPLI

-232 GGHGTSIGGIIIDAG
+232 GGHGTSIGGLIVDAG
-247 SFDWTNGKFPDFTTP
+247 NFDWTNGKFPDFTTP
-262 DPTYNGLVYADAF
+262 DPTYNGLVYAEAF

-281 VKARVHLLR
+281 LKARVHLLR

-323 TVARFLS
+323 AVARFLN
-330 EHEQVSWV
+330 EHERVSWV

-344 SDRSHRLA
+344 NDRSHRLA
-352 QKYLPEG
+352 QKYLPNG
-359 ASALVGFGIK
+359 ASALVGFGVK
-369 GGYSAAVKFIE
+369 GGYDAAVKFIE
-380 SVKLLSHLVNIGDAK
+380 SLKLFSHLANIGDAK

-405 HQQLNPEERLAAG
+405 HQQLNPEERVAAG

>member
-1 MLNIS
+1 MQ
-6 ELLVFYNICYI
+6 
-17 SNPAKRYLMLRP
+17 RP
-29 GTIAVHGGQST
+29 GTIAVHGGQSV
-40 DPATKAR
+40 DPTTKAR

-67 LFALQETGNIYTR
+67 LFGLQELGNIYTR

-96 ERGKAGLALASG
+96 EGGKAGLALASG
-108 QAATTFSILNI
+108 QAATTISILNI

-134 GTYTLFSSTLARM
+134 GTYTLFSSTLAKM
-147 GIKVHLI
+147 GIKVHLV

-163 ECVNDKTKAFFGET
+163 EHVNDKTKAFFGET

-184 VLDIEQVSRIAHD
+184 VLDIERVAQIAHD
-197 NDVPLI
+197 NGVPLI
-203 VDGTATTPILC
+203 VDGTATTPILS

-232 GGHGTSIGGIIIDAG
+232 GGHGTSIGGLIVDAG
-247 SFDWTNGKFPDFTTP
+247 NFDWTNGKFPDFTTP
-262 DPTYNGLVYADAF
+262 DPTYNGLVFADAF

-281 VKARVHLLR
+281 LKARVHLLR

-323 TVARFLS
+323 AVARFLND
-330 EHEQVSWV
+330 HDRVSWV

-344 SDRSHRLA
+344 DDRSHRLA
-352 QKYLPEG
+352 QKYLPNG

-369 GGYSAAVKFIE
+369 GGYNAAVTFIE

-405 HQQLNPEERLAAG
+405 HQQLNPEERIAAG

>member
-1 MLNIS
+1 M
-6 ELLVFYNICYI
+6 
-17 SNPAKRYLMLRP
+17 MQRP
-29 GTIAVHGGQST
+29 GTIAVHGGQSG
-40 DPATKAR
+40 DPTTKAR

-56 YVFDSTEHAAK
+56 YLFDSTEHAAK

-96 ERGKAGLALASG
+96 EGGKAGLALASG
-108 QAATTFSILNI
+108 MAAITLSILNI
-119 AKPGDEIVSSSQLYG
+119 ARPGDEIVSSSQLYG

-154 DSTDPNNYN
+154 DSIDPNNYAA
-163 ECVNDKTKAFFGET
+163 CVNDKTKAFFGET

-184 VLDIEQVSRIAHD
+184 VLDIEPIAQIAHE

-232 GGHGTSIGGIIIDAG
+232 SGHGTSIGGLIVDAG
-247 SFDWTNGKFPDFTTP
+247 NFDWTNGKFPDFTTP
-262 DPTYNGLVYADAF
+262 DPTYNGLVYSDAF
-275 GELAYI
+275 GEIAYAL
-281 VKARVHLLR
+281 KARVHLLR

-309 SLHVRMERHSANAL
+309 SLHVRMERHCANAL
-323 TVARFLS
+323 VVARFLS
-330 EHEQVSWV
+330 THERVSWV
-338 SYPGLE
+338 SYPGLKD
-344 SDRSHRLA
+344 DRSHRLA
-352 QKYLPEG
+352 QKYLSKG

-369 GGYSAAVKFIE
+369 GGYDAAVTFIE
-380 SVKLLSHLVNIGDAK
+380 SVKLLSHLANIGDAK

-405 HQQLNPEERLAAG
+405 HQQLNPEERASAG

-445 CTS
+445 CTT

>member
-1 MLNIS
+1 MQ
-6 ELLVFYNICYI
+6 
-17 SNPAKRYLMLRP
+17 RP
-29 GTIAVHGGQST
+29 GTIAVHGGQSV
-40 DPATKAR
+40 DPTTKAR

-67 LFALQETGNIYTR
+67 LFGLKELGNIYTR

-96 ERGKAGLALASG
+96 EGGKAGLALASG
-108 QAATTFSILNI
+108 QAATTISILNI

-134 GTYTLFSSTLARM
+134 GTYTLFSSTLAKM
-147 GIKVHLI
+147 GIKVHLV

-163 ECVNDKTKAFFGET
+163 EHVNDKTKAFFGET

-184 VLDIEQVSRIAHD
+184 VLDIERVAQIAHD
-197 NDVPLI
+197 NGVPLI
-203 VDGTATTPILC
+203 VDGTATTPILS

-232 GGHGTSIGGIIIDAG
+232 GGHGTSIGGLIVDAG
-247 SFDWTNGKFPDFTTP
+247 NFDWTNGKFPDFTTP

-281 VKARVHLLR
+281 LKARVHLLR

-323 TVARFLS
+323 AVARFLND
-330 EHEQVSWV
+330 HDRVSWV

-344 SDRSHRLA
+344 NDRSHRLA
-352 QKYLPEG
+352 QKYLPNG

-369 GGYSAAVKFIE
+369 GGYNAAVTFIE

-405 HQQLNPEERLAAG
+405 HQQLNPEERIAAG

>member
-1 MLNIS
+1 M
-6 ELLVFYNICYI
+6 
-17 SNPAKRYLMLRP
+17 MQRP
-29 GTIAVHGGQST
+29 GTIAVHGGQSI
-40 DPATKAR
+40 DPTTKAR

-67 LFALQETGNIYTR
+67 LFGLQEMGNIYTR

-96 ERGKAGLALASG
+96 EGGKAGLALASG
-108 QAATTFSILNI
+108 QAANAFAILNI

-147 GIKVHLI
+147 GIKVHLV

-177 LGNPSLD
+177 LGNPTLD
-184 VLDIEQVSRIAHD
+184 VLDIEPIAQLAHD
-197 NDVPLI
+197 NGVPLI

-232 GGHGTSIGGIIIDAG
+232 GGHGTSIGGLIVDAG
-247 SFDWTNGKFPDFTTP
+247 NFDWTNGKFPDFTTP

-281 VKARVHLLR
+281 LKARVHLLR
-290 DIGPALSPFNAFL
+290 DIGPALSPFNSFL
-303 TLQGLE
+303 FLQGLE

-323 TVARFLS
+323 AVARFLN
-330 EHEQVSWV
+330 EHERVSWV
-338 SYPGLE
+338 RYPGLKD
-344 SDRSHRLA
+344 DRSHRLA
-352 QKYLPEG
+352 QKYLPNG
-359 ASALVGFGIK
+359 ASALVGFGVK
-369 GGYSAAVKFIE
+369 GGYDAAVKFIE
-380 SVKLLSHLVNIGDAK
+380 SLKLFSHLANIGDAK

-405 HQQLNPEERLAAG
+405 HQQMNPEERVAAG

-433 ADIIEDIDQALA
+433 ADITEDIDQALA

>member
-1 MLNIS
+1 M
-6 ELLVFYNICYI
+6 
-17 SNPAKRYLMLRP
+17 MQRP
-29 GTIAVHGGQST
+29 GTIAVHGGQSA
-40 DPATKAR
+40 DPTTKAR

-56 YVFDSTEHAAK
+56 YLFDSTAHAAK
-67 LFALQETGNIYTR
+67 LFALQEMGNIYTR

-96 ERGKAGLALASG
+96 EGGKAGLALASG
-108 QAATTFSILNI
+108 MAAITLSILNI
-119 AKPGDEIVSSSQLYG
+119 ARPGDEIVSSSQLYG

-147 GIKVHLI
+147 GVKAHLI
-154 DSTDPNNYN
+154 DSTDPNNYAA
-163 ECVNDKTKAFFGET
+163 CVNDKTKAFFGET

-184 VLDIEQVSRIAHD
+184 VLDIEPIAQIAHE
-197 NDVPLI
+197 NDIPLI

-232 GGHGTSIGGIIIDAG
+232 CGHGTSIGGLIVDAG
-247 SFDWTNGKFPDFTTP
+247 NFDWTNGKFPDFTTP
-262 DPTYNGLVYADAF
+262 DPTYNGLVYSDAF
-275 GELAYI
+275 GEIAFAT
-281 VKARVHLLR
+281 KARVHLLR

-303 TLQGLE
+303 ILQGLE

-323 TVARFLS
+323 AVARFLS
-330 EHEQVSWV
+330 THERVSWV
-338 SYPGLE
+338 SYPGLKD
-344 SDRSHRLA
+344 DRSLRLA
-352 QKYLPEG
+352 QKYLSKG

-369 GGYSAAVKFIE
+369 GGYDAAVTFIE
-380 SVKLLSHLVNIGDAK
+380 SVKLLSHLANIGDAK

-405 HQQLNPEERLAAG
+405 HQQLKPEERASAG

-445 CTS
+445 CTT

>member
-1 MLNIS
+1 MLC
-6 ELLVFYNICYI
+6 E
-17 SNPAKRYLMLRP
+17 RYMMQRP
-29 GTIAVHGGQST
+29 GTIAVHGGQSI
-40 DPATKAR
+40 DPTTKAR

-67 LFALQETGNIYTR
+67 LFGLQEMGNIYTR

-96 ERGKAGLALASG
+96 EGGKAGLALASG
-108 QAATTFSILNI
+108 QAANAFAILNI

-147 GIKVHLI
+147 GIKVHLV

-177 LGNPSLD
+177 LGNPTLD
-184 VLDIEQVSRIAHD
+184 VLDIEPIAELAHD
-197 NDVPLI
+197 NGVPLI
-203 VDGTATTPILC
+203 VDGTASTPILC

-232 GGHGTSIGGIIIDAG
+232 GGHGTSIGGLIVDAG
-247 SFDWTNGKFPDFTTP
+247 NFDWTNGKFPDFTTP

-281 VKARVHLLR
+281 LKARVHLLR
-290 DIGPALSPFNAFL
+290 DIGPALSPFNSFL
-303 TLQGLE
+303 FLQGLE

-323 TVARFLS
+323 AVARFLN
-330 EHEQVSWV
+330 EHERVSWV
-338 SYPGLE
+338 RYPGLE
-344 SDRSHRLA
+344 DDRSHRLA
-352 QKYLPEG
+352 QKYLPNG
-359 ASALVGFGIK
+359 ASALVGFGVK
-369 GGYSAAVKFIE
+369 GGYDAAVKFIE
-380 SVKLLSHLVNIGDAK
+380 SLKLFSHLANIGDAK

-405 HQQLNPEERLAAG
+405 HQQMNPEERVAAG

-433 ADIIEDIDQALA
+433 ADITEDIDQALA

>member
-1 MLNIS
+1 MQ
-6 ELLVFYNICYI
+6 
-17 SNPAKRYLMLRP
+17 RP
-29 GTIAVHGGQST
+29 GTIAVHGGQSV
-40 DPATKAR
+40 DPTTKAR

-67 LFALQETGNIYTR
+67 LFGLQELGNIYTR

-96 ERGKAGLALASG
+96 EGGKAGLALASG
-108 QAATTFSILNI
+108 QAATTISILNI

-134 GTYTLFSSTLARM
+134 GTYTLFSSTLAKM
-147 GIKVHLI
+147 GIKVHLV

-163 ECVNDKTKAFFGET
+163 EHVNDKTKAFFGET

-184 VLDIEQVSRIAHD
+184 VLDIERVAQIAHD
-197 NDVPLI
+197 NGVPLI
-203 VDGTATTPILC
+203 VDGTATTPILS

-232 GGHGTSIGGIIIDAG
+232 GGHGTSIGGLIVDAG
-247 SFDWTNGKFPDFTTP
+247 HFDWTNGKFPDFTTP
-262 DPTYNGLVYADAF
+262 DPTYNGLVFADAF

-281 VKARVHLLR
+281 LKARVHLLR

-323 TVARFLS
+323 AVARFLND
-330 EHEQVSWV
+330 HDRVSWV

-344 SDRSHRLA
+344 NDRSHRLA
-352 QKYLPEG
+352 QKYLPNG

-369 GGYSAAVKFIE
+369 GGYNAAVTFIE

-405 HQQLNPEERLAAG
+405 HQQLNPEERIAAG

>member
-1 MLNIS
+1 M
-6 ELLVFYNICYI
+6 
-17 SNPAKRYLMLRP
+17 MQRP
-29 GTIAVHGGQST
+29 GTIAVHGGQSG
-40 DPATKAR
+40 DPTTKAR

-56 YVFDSTEHAAK
+56 YLFDSTEHAAK
-67 LFALQETGNIYTR
+67 LFALQETGNIFKR

-96 ERGKAGLALASG
+96 EGGKAGLALASG
-108 QAATTFSILNI
+108 MAAITLSILNI
-119 AKPGDEIVSSSQLYG
+119 ARPGDEIVSSSQLYG

-154 DSTDPNNYN
+154 DSIDPNNYAA
-163 ECVNDKTKAFFGET
+163 CVNDKTKAFFGET

-184 VLDIEQVSRIAHD
+184 VLDIEPIAQIAHE

-232 GGHGTSIGGIIIDAG
+232 GGHGTSIGGLIVDAG
-247 SFDWTNGKFPDFTTP
+247 NFDWTNGKFPDFTTP
-262 DPTYNGLVYADAF
+262 DPTYNGLVYSDAF
-275 GELAYI
+275 GEIAYAL
-281 VKARVHLLR
+281 KARVHLLR

-309 SLHVRMERHSANAL
+309 SLHVRMERHCANAL
-323 TVARFLS
+323 AVARFLS
-330 EHEQVSWV
+330 THERVSWV
-338 SYPGLE
+338 SYPGLKD
-344 SDRSHRLA
+344 DRSHRLA
-352 QKYLPEG
+352 QKYLSKG

-369 GGYSAAVKFIE
+369 GGYDAAVTFIE
-380 SVKLLSHLVNIGDAK
+380 SVKLLSHLANIGDAK

-405 HQQLNPEERLAAG
+405 HQQLNPEERASAG

-445 CTS
+445 CTT

>member
-1 MLNIS
+1 M
-6 ELLVFYNICYI
+6 
-17 SNPAKRYLMLRP
+17 MQRP
-29 GTIAVHGGQST
+29 GTIAVHGGQSI
-40 DPATKAR
+40 DPTTKAR

-67 LFALQETGNIYTR
+67 LFGLQEMGNIYTR

-96 ERGKAGLALASG
+96 EGGKAGLALASG
-108 QAATTFSILNI
+108 QAANAFAILNI

-134 GTYTLFSSTLARM
+134 GTYTLFSSTLAKM
-147 GIKVHLI
+147 GIKVHLV
-154 DSTDPNNYN
+154 DSSDPNNYN

-177 LGNPSLD
+177 LGNPTLD
-184 VLDIEQVSRIAHD
+184 VLDIEPIAQLAHD
-197 NDVPLI
+197 NGVPLI

-232 GGHGTSIGGIIIDAG
+232 GGHGTSIGGLIVDAG
-247 SFDWTNGKFPDFTTP
+247 NFDWTNGKFPDFTAP

-281 VKARVHLLR
+281 LKARVHLLR
-290 DIGPALSPFNAFL
+290 DIGPALSPFNSFL
-303 TLQGLE
+303 FLQGLE

-323 TVARFLS
+323 AVARFLN
-330 EHEQVSWV
+330 EHERVSWV
-338 SYPGLE
+338 RYPGLE
-344 SDRSHRLA
+344 DDRSHRLA
-352 QKYLPEG
+352 QKYLPNG
-359 ASALVGFGIK
+359 ASALVGFGVK
-369 GGYSAAVKFIE
+369 GGYDAAVKFIE
-380 SVKLLSHLVNIGDAK
+380 SLKLFSHLANIGDAK

-405 HQQLNPEERLAAG
+405 HQQMNPEERVAAG

-433 ADIIEDIDQALA
+433 ADITEDIDQALA